1 MNLKNFFFLNVI
13 FFSIVFSQN
22 KAWQNND
29 VKTIPKIGIVSG
41 TIIDSL
47 TLQPIPY
54 ASISIINTR
63 NNNIISGAISKE
75 NGEFEVKEIPLGK
88 HLVVIEYIGYEKKTI
103 GPLVLLPYGEN
114 KVSHEFSEIFLVQKI
129 LNLGEIT
136 VEADKPIFIQT
147 AEKKTFN
154 VENNSISSGGNAI
167 DVLRQIPEVEV
178 DMDDNISLRGNSQV
192 NIMIDGKP
200 SAMSGDIKT
209 LLQSISSNNIADVEI
224 MTNPGAKYDPEGLAG
239 IINIKLK
246 ENKFAGMNGNFNSS
260 GTSIGG
266 KNFSSQ
272 MNLRKEKFNTFLN
285 FGMREGIRQ
294 SSGDSYRVYDFV
306 QYLDI
311 LDQKNNNNRSN
322 TSFFLKTGFEY
333 FISSKQNIGISISKN
348 TGNSLKK
355 EDINFVRTYTLY
367 QEYDR
372 FLNNEDNF
380 DGNEFIFQ
388 YDKNFINPEQK
399 LDAIIQ
405 FSNGSSDNRFE
416 YWTNPIIGFENLFD
430 YSNRIDQSLDE
441 NINSRNDL
449 NIKADYVHPLKNK
462 ETLEIGFDSKFRN
475 FDQNVNSFNYDI
487 STSSFLNDERYS
499 NHFIY
504 DEEIISAYAQ
514 ISSNLRKVNFNMG
527 TRFENVLMQSRLIDS
542 NELIKNPYNS
552 FFPSFSFSF
561 GSPQKIQFQGSY
573 SKRVNRPRS
582 RQINPFED
590 RVDEYNIRKGNPYLK
605 PEYSD
610 SYEVNIGRYS
620 RGISFNIGPYYRYT
634 TEKISRFKT
643 LNDAGISTATFANID
658 KEVSKGISLNLNFTN
673 LLDRKL
679 RLIFSGSFFWDEIN
693 TDIFGN
699 DEYDKTSQGQ
709 RFRTNIMF
717 NLNKTTEFMF
727 FMFYMPKRDI
737 AIGKMGSMSWSAV
750 SIKKKLLSEKLD
762 LSLKYGD
769 PFNLTGFNFET
780 YGENW
785 SQISSRDFNSQIL
798 TVTLNYKFGKIEDR
812 SRYNSRGNNEQNQN
826 DFEIF

>member
-1 MNLKNFFFLNVI
+1 MNLKNIFLLNVI
-13 FFSIVFSQN
+13 FFSIIFSQD

-29 VKTIPKIGIVSG
+29 IKTIPKIGIVSG

-54 ASISIINTR
+54 ASISIVNTR

-103 GPLVLLPYGEN
+103 GPLVFLPYGEN
-114 KVSHEFSEIFLVQKI
+114 KVSHQFSEIFLVQKI
-129 LNLGEIT
+129 LNLEEIT
-136 VEADKPIFIQT
+136 IEADKPIFIQT

-285 FGMREGIRQ
+285 FGIRDGIRQ

-311 LDQKNNNNRSN
+311 LDQNNNNNRSN
-322 TSFFLKTGFEY
+322 KSFFLKTGFEY

-355 EDINFVRTYTLY
+355 EDINFVRTYTLH

-430 YSNRIDQSLDE
+430 YSNKIDQSLDE
-441 NINSRNDL
+441 NINSRSDL

-487 STSSFLNDERYS
+487 STSSFLNDDIYS

-514 ISSNLRKVNFNMG
+514 ISSSSRKVNFNMG

-610 SYEVNIGRYS
+610 SYEINIGRYS

-634 TEKISRFKT
+634 TEKISRFKS

-762 LSLKYGD
+762 LSVKYGD

>member
-1 MNLKNFFFLNVI
+1 MI
-13 FFSIVFSQN
+13 FSQD
-22 KAWQNND
+22 KVWQNND
-29 VKTIPKIGIVSG
+29 IKTIPKIGIVSG

-114 KVSHEFSEIFLVQKI
+114 KVSHQFSEILLVQKI

-311 LDQKNNNNRSN
+311 LDQNNNNNRSN

-355 EDINFVRTYTLY
+355 EDINFVRTYTLH

-405 FSNGSSDNRFE
+405 FSNGLSDNRFE

-441 NINSRNDL
+441 NINTRSDL

-487 STSSFLNDERYS
+487 SSSSFLNDERYS

-514 ISSNLRKVNFNMG
+514 ISSNSRKVNFNMG

-634 TEKISRFKT
+634 TEKISRFKS

-762 LSLKYGD
+762 LSVKYGD

>member
-1 MNLKNFFFLNVI
+1 MI
-13 FFSIVFSQN
+13 FSQD
-22 KAWQNND
+22 KVWQNND
-29 VKTIPKIGIVSG
+29 IKTIPKIGIVSG

-114 KVSHEFSEIFLVQKI
+114 KVSHQFSEILLVQKI

-311 LDQKNNNNRSN
+311 LDQNNNNNRSN

-355 EDINFVRTYTLY
+355 EDINFVRTYTLH

-405 FSNGSSDNRFE
+405 FSNGLSDNRFE

-441 NINSRNDL
+441 NINSRSDL

-487 STSSFLNDERYS
+487 SSSSFLNDERYS

-514 ISSNLRKVNFNMG
+514 ISSNSRKVNFNMG

-634 TEKISRFKT
+634 TEKISRFKS

-762 LSLKYGD
+762 LSVKYGD

-798 TVTLNYKFGKIEDR
+798 TVTLNYKFGKIEDK
-812 SRYNSRGNNEQNQN
+812 SRYNSRGSNEQNQN

>member
-1 MNLKNFFFLNVI
+1 MNLKNIFFLNVI
-13 FFSIVFSQN
+13 FFSIIFSQD

-29 VKTIPKIGIVSG
+29 IKTIPKIGIVSG

-114 KVSHEFSEIFLVQKI
+114 KVSHQFSEILLVQKI

-311 LDQKNNNNRSN
+311 LDQNNNNNRSN

-355 EDINFVRTYTLY
+355 EDINFVRTYTLH
-367 QEYDR
+367 QEYNR

-441 NINSRNDL
+441 NINTRSDL

-499 NHFIY
+499 NYFIY

-514 ISSNLRKVNFNMG
+514 ISSNSRKVNFNMG

-561 GSPQKIQFQGSY
+561 GSPQKIQFQVSY

-634 TEKISRFKT
+634 TEKISRFKS

-658 KEVSKGISLNLNFTN
+658 KEVSKGLSLNLNFTN

-762 LSLKYGD
+762 LSVKYGD

>member
-1 MNLKNFFFLNVI
+1 
-13 FFSIVFSQN
+13 
-22 KAWQNND
+22 
-29 VKTIPKIGIVSG
+29 
-41 TIIDSL
+41 
-47 TLQPIPY
+47 
-54 ASISIINTR
+54 
-63 NNNIISGAISKE
+63 
-75 NGEFEVKEIPLGK
+75 
-88 HLVVIEYIGYEKKTI
+88 
-103 GPLVLLPYGEN
+103 
-114 KVSHEFSEIFLVQKI
+114 
-129 LNLGEIT
+129 
-136 VEADKPIFIQT
+136 
-147 AEKKTFN
+147 
-154 VENNSISSGGNAI
+154 
-167 DVLRQIPEVEV
+167 
-178 DMDDNISLRGNSQV
+178 MDDNISLRGNSQV

-246 ENKFAGMNGNFNSS
+246 ENKFAGMNGNLNSS
-260 GTSIGG
+260 GTSVGG

-388 YDKNFINPEQK
+388 YDKNFTNPEQK

-798 TVTLNYKFGKIEDR
+798 TVSLNYKFGKIEDR

>member
-29 VKTIPKIGIVSG
+29 IKTIPKIGIVSG

-114 KVSHEFSEIFLVQKI
+114 KVSHQFSEIFLVQKI

-285 FGMREGIRQ
+285 FGVREGIRQ

-355 EDINFVRTYTLY
+355 EDINFVRTYTLH

-441 NINSRNDL
+441 NINSRSDL

-462 ETLEIGFDSKFRN
+462 ETVEIGFDSKFRN

-487 STSSFLNDERYS
+487 ITSSFLNDEKYS

-514 ISSNLRKVNFNMG
+514 ISSNSRKVNFNMG

-762 LSLKYGD
+762 LSVKYGD

-798 TVTLNYKFGKIEDR
+798 TVTLNYKFGKIQDR

>member
-29 VKTIPKIGIVSG
+29 IKTIPKIGIVSG

-114 KVSHEFSEIFLVQKI
+114 KVSHQFSEIFLVQKI

-200 SAMSGDIKT
+200 SAMSGDVKT

-285 FGMREGIRQ
+285 FGVREGIRQ

-416 YWTNPIIGFENLFD
+416 YWTNPITGFENLFD

-441 NINSRNDL
+441 NINSRSDL

-487 STSSFLNDERYS
+487 STSSFLNDEKYS

-514 ISSNLRKVNFNMG
+514 ISSNSRKVNFNMG

-762 LSLKYGD
+762 LSVKYGD

-798 TVTLNYKFGKIEDR
+798 TVTLNYKFGKIQDR

>member
-1 MNLKNFFFLNVI
+1 MKLKNFFFLNVI

-29 VKTIPKIGIVSG
+29 IKTIPKIGIVSG

-114 KVSHEFSEIFLVQKI
+114 KVSHQFSEIFLVQKI

-200 SAMSGDIKT
+200 SAMSGDVKT

-285 FGMREGIRQ
+285 FGVREGIRQ

-441 NINSRNDL
+441 NINSRSDL

-514 ISSNLRKVNFNMG
+514 ISSNSRKVNFNMG

-737 AIGKMGSMSWSAV
+737 AIGKMGSMS
-750 SIKKKLLSEKLD
+750 
-762 LSLKYGD
+762 
-769 PFNLTGFNFET
+769 
-780 YGENW
+780 
-785 SQISSRDFNSQIL
+785 
-798 TVTLNYKFGKIEDR
+798 
-812 SRYNSRGNNEQNQN
+812 
-826 DFEIF
+826 

>member
-1 MNLKNFFFLNVI
+1 
-13 FFSIVFSQN
+13 
-22 KAWQNND
+22 
-29 VKTIPKIGIVSG
+29 
-41 TIIDSL
+41 
-47 TLQPIPY
+47 
-54 ASISIINTR
+54 
-63 NNNIISGAISKE
+63 
-75 NGEFEVKEIPLGK
+75 
-88 HLVVIEYIGYEKKTI
+88 
-103 GPLVLLPYGEN
+103 
-114 KVSHEFSEIFLVQKI
+114 
-129 LNLGEIT
+129 
-136 VEADKPIFIQT
+136 
-147 AEKKTFN
+147 
-154 VENNSISSGGNAI
+154 
-167 DVLRQIPEVEV
+167 
-178 DMDDNISLRGNSQV
+178 
-192 NIMIDGKP
+192 
-200 SAMSGDIKT
+200 
-209 LLQSISSNNIADVEI
+209 
-224 MTNPGAKYDPEGLAG
+224 
-239 IINIKLK
+239 
-246 ENKFAGMNGNFNSS
+246 
-260 GTSIGG
+260 
-266 KNFSSQ
+266 
-272 MNLRKEKFNTFLN
+272 
-285 FGMREGIRQ
+285 
-294 SSGDSYRVYDFV
+294 
-306 QYLDI
+306 
-311 LDQKNNNNRSN
+311 
-322 TSFFLKTGFEY
+322 
-333 FISSKQNIGISISKN
+333 
-348 TGNSLKK
+348 
-355 EDINFVRTYTLY
+355 
-367 QEYDR
+367 
-372 FLNNEDNF
+372 
-380 DGNEFIFQ
+380 
-388 YDKNFINPEQK
+388 
-399 LDAIIQ
+399 
-405 FSNGSSDNRFE
+405 
-416 YWTNPIIGFENLFD
+416 
-430 YSNRIDQSLDE
+430 
-441 NINSRNDL
+441 
-449 NIKADYVHPLKNK
+449 
-462 ETLEIGFDSKFRN
+462 
-475 FDQNVNSFNYDI
+475 
-487 STSSFLNDERYS
+487 
-499 NHFIY
+499 
-504 DEEIISAYAQ
+504 
-514 ISSNLRKVNFNMG
+514 MG

-762 LSLKYGD
+762 LSVKYGD

-798 TVTLNYKFGKIEDR
+798 TVTLNYKFGKIQDR

>member
-1 MNLKNFFFLNVI
+1 MNLKNIFFLNVI
-13 FFSIVFSQN
+13 FFSIIFSQD

-29 VKTIPKIGIVSG
+29 IKTIPKIGIVSG

-114 KVSHEFSEIFLVQKI
+114 KVSHQFSEIFLVQKI

-311 LDQKNNNNRSN
+311 LDQNNNNNRSN

-355 EDINFVRTYTLY
+355 EDINFVRTYTLH
-367 QEYDR
+367 QEYNR

-441 NINSRNDL
+441 NINTRSDL

-499 NHFIY
+499 NYFIY

-514 ISSNLRKVNFNMG
+514 ISSNSRKVNFNMG

-634 TEKISRFKT
+634 TEKISRFKS

-658 KEVSKGISLNLNFTN
+658 KEVSKGLSLNLNFTN

-762 LSLKYGD
+762 LSVKYGD

>member
-1 MNLKNFFFLNVI
+1 
-13 FFSIVFSQN
+13 
-22 KAWQNND
+22 
-29 VKTIPKIGIVSG
+29 
-41 TIIDSL
+41 
-47 TLQPIPY
+47 
-54 ASISIINTR
+54 
-63 NNNIISGAISKE
+63 
-75 NGEFEVKEIPLGK
+75 
-88 HLVVIEYIGYEKKTI
+88 
-103 GPLVLLPYGEN
+103 
-114 KVSHEFSEIFLVQKI
+114 
-129 LNLGEIT
+129 
-136 VEADKPIFIQT
+136 
-147 AEKKTFN
+147 
-154 VENNSISSGGNAI
+154 
-167 DVLRQIPEVEV
+167 
-178 DMDDNISLRGNSQV
+178 MDDNISLRGNSQV

-504 DEEIISAYAQ
+504 DEEIISVYAQ

>member
-1 MNLKNFFFLNVI
+1 LNLKNIFLLNVI
-13 FFSIVFSQN
+13 FFSIIFSQD

-29 VKTIPKIGIVSG
+29 IKTIPKIGIVSG

-54 ASISIINTR
+54 ASISIVNTR

-103 GPLVLLPYGEN
+103 GPLVFLPYGEN
-114 KVSHEFSEIFLVQKI
+114 KVSHQFSEIFLVQKI
-129 LNLGEIT
+129 LNLEEIT
-136 VEADKPIFIQT
+136 IEADKPIFIQT

-285 FGMREGIRQ
+285 FGIRDGIRQ

-311 LDQKNNNNRSN
+311 LDQNNNNNRSN
-322 TSFFLKTGFEY
+322 KSFFLKTGFEY

-355 EDINFVRTYTLY
+355 EDINFVRTYTLH

-430 YSNRIDQSLDE
+430 YSNKIDQSLDE
-441 NINSRNDL
+441 NINSRSDL

-487 STSSFLNDERYS
+487 STSSFLNDDIYS

-514 ISSNLRKVNFNMG
+514 ISSSSRKVNFNMG

-610 SYEVNIGRYS
+610 SYEINIGRYS

-634 TEKISRFKT
+634 TEKISRFKS

-762 LSLKYGD
+762 LSVKYGD

>member
-504 DEEIISAYAQ
+504 DEEIISVYAQ

-762 LSLKYGD
+762 LSVKYGD

>member
-798 TVTLNYKFGKIEDR
+798 TVSLNYKFGKIEDR

>member
-1 MNLKNFFFLNVI
+1 MNLKNIFLLNVI
-13 FFSIVFSQN
+13 FFSIIFSQD

-29 VKTIPKIGIVSG
+29 IKTIPKIGIVSG

-54 ASISIINTR
+54 ASISIVNTR

-103 GPLVLLPYGEN
+103 GPLVFLPYGEN
-114 KVSHEFSEIFLVQKI
+114 KVSHQFSEIFLVQKI
-129 LNLGEIT
+129 LNLEEIT
-136 VEADKPIFIQT
+136 IEADKPIFIQT

-355 EDINFVRTYTLY
+355 EDINFVRTYTLH

-430 YSNRIDQSLDE
+430 YSNKIDQSLDE
-441 NINSRNDL
+441 NINSRSDL

-487 STSSFLNDERYS
+487 STSSFLNDDIYS

-514 ISSNLRKVNFNMG
+514 ISSSSRKVNFNMG

-610 SYEVNIGRYS
+610 SYEINIGRYS

-634 TEKISRFKT
+634 TEKISRFKS

-762 LSLKYGD
+762 LSVKYGD

>member
-1 MNLKNFFFLNVI
+1 M
-13 FFSIVFSQN
+13 
-22 KAWQNND
+22 
-29 VKTIPKIGIVSG
+29 
-41 TIIDSL
+41 
-47 TLQPIPY
+47 
-54 ASISIINTR
+54 
-63 NNNIISGAISKE
+63 
-75 NGEFEVKEIPLGK
+75 
-88 HLVVIEYIGYEKKTI
+88 
-103 GPLVLLPYGEN
+103 
-114 KVSHEFSEIFLVQKI
+114 VQKI

-441 NINSRNDL
+441 NINSRSDL

-762 LSLKYGD
+762 LSVKYGD

>member
-1 MNLKNFFFLNVI
+1 MNLKNIFFLNVI
-13 FFSIVFSQN
+13 FFSIIFSQD

-29 VKTIPKIGIVSG
+29 IKTIPKIGIVSG

-114 KVSHEFSEIFLVQKI
+114 KVSHQFSEILLVQKI

-285 FGMREGIRQ
+285 FGIREGIRQ

-311 LDQKNNNNRSN
+311 LDQNNNNNRSN

-355 EDINFVRTYTLY
+355 EDINFVRTYTLH
-367 QEYDR
+367 QEYNR

-441 NINSRNDL
+441 NINTRSDL

-499 NHFIY
+499 NYFIY

-514 ISSNLRKVNFNMG
+514 ISSNSRKVNFNMG

-634 TEKISRFKT
+634 TEKISRFKS

-658 KEVSKGISLNLNFTN
+658 KEVSKGLSLNLNFTN

-762 LSLKYGD
+762 LSVKYGD

>member
-441 NINSRNDL
+441 NINSRSDL

>member
-1 MNLKNFFFLNVI
+1 M
-13 FFSIVFSQN
+13 
-22 KAWQNND
+22 
-29 VKTIPKIGIVSG
+29 
-41 TIIDSL
+41 
-47 TLQPIPY
+47 
-54 ASISIINTR
+54 
-63 NNNIISGAISKE
+63 
-75 NGEFEVKEIPLGK
+75 
-88 HLVVIEYIGYEKKTI
+88 VVIEYIGYEKKTI

-441 NINSRNDL
+441 NINSRSDL

-762 LSLKYGD
+762 LSVKYGD

-798 TVTLNYKFGKIEDR
+798 TVTLNYKFGNIDEFKT
-812 SRYNSRGNNEQNQN
+812 
-826 DFEIF
+826 

>member
-1 MNLKNFFFLNVI
+1 MNLKNIFFLNVI
-13 FFSIVFSQN
+13 FFSIIFSQD

-29 VKTIPKIGIVSG
+29 IKTIPKIGIVSG

-114 KVSHEFSEIFLVQKI
+114 KVSHQFSEILLVQKI

-246 ENKFAGMNGNFNSS
+246 ENKFAGMNGNLNSS
-260 GTSIGG
+260 GTSVGG

-311 LDQKNNNNRSN
+311 LDQNNNNNRSN

-355 EDINFVRTYTLY
+355 EDINFVRTYTLH

-441 NINSRNDL
+441 NINTRSDL

-499 NHFIY
+499 NYFIY

-514 ISSNLRKVNFNMG
+514 ISSNSRKVNFNMG

-634 TEKISRFKT
+634 TEKISRFKS

-762 LSLKYGD
+762 LSVKYGD

>member
-762 LSLKYGD
+762 LSVKYGD

>member
-1 MNLKNFFFLNVI
+1 
-13 FFSIVFSQN
+13 
-22 KAWQNND
+22 
-29 VKTIPKIGIVSG
+29 
-41 TIIDSL
+41 
-47 TLQPIPY
+47 
-54 ASISIINTR
+54 
-63 NNNIISGAISKE
+63 
-75 NGEFEVKEIPLGK
+75 
-88 HLVVIEYIGYEKKTI
+88 
-103 GPLVLLPYGEN
+103 
-114 KVSHEFSEIFLVQKI
+114 
-129 LNLGEIT
+129 
-136 VEADKPIFIQT
+136 
-147 AEKKTFN
+147 
-154 VENNSISSGGNAI
+154 
-167 DVLRQIPEVEV
+167 
-178 DMDDNISLRGNSQV
+178 
-192 NIMIDGKP
+192 MIDGKP

-762 LSLKYGD
+762 LSVKYGD

>member
-1 MNLKNFFFLNVI
+1 MKLKNFFFLNVI

-29 VKTIPKIGIVSG
+29 IKTIPKIGIVSG

-762 LSLKYGD
+762 LSVKYGD

>member
-29 VKTIPKIGIVSG
+29 IKTIPKIGIVSG

-114 KVSHEFSEIFLVQKI
+114 KVSHQFSEIFLVQKI

-285 FGMREGIRQ
+285 FGVREGIRQ

-441 NINSRNDL
+441 NINSRSDL

-487 STSSFLNDERYS
+487 STSSFLNDEKYS

-514 ISSNLRKVNFNMG
+514 ISSNSRKVNFNMG

-762 LSLKYGD
+762 LSVKYGD

-798 TVTLNYKFGKIEDR
+798 TVTLNYKFGKIEDK

>member
-1 MNLKNFFFLNVI
+1 MEIIRTIIIKIKRKLKIKLILNLKNFFFLNVI

-272 MNLRKEKFNTFLN
+272 MNLRKENL
-285 FGMREGIRQ
+285 
-294 SSGDSYRVYDFV
+294 
-306 QYLDI
+306 I
-311 LDQKNNNNRSN
+311 LS
-322 TSFFLKTGFEY
+322 
-333 FISSKQNIGISISKN
+333 
-348 TGNSLKK
+348 
-355 EDINFVRTYTLY
+355 
-367 QEYDR
+367 
-372 FLNNEDNF
+372 
-380 DGNEFIFQ
+380 
-388 YDKNFINPEQK
+388 
-399 LDAIIQ
+399 
-405 FSNGSSDNRFE
+405 
-416 YWTNPIIGFENLFD
+416 
-430 YSNRIDQSLDE
+430 
-441 NINSRNDL
+441 
-449 NIKADYVHPLKNK
+449 
-462 ETLEIGFDSKFRN
+462 
-475 FDQNVNSFNYDI
+475 
-487 STSSFLNDERYS
+487 
-499 NHFIY
+499 
-504 DEEIISAYAQ
+504 
-514 ISSNLRKVNFNMG
+514 
-527 TRFENVLMQSRLIDS
+527 
-542 NELIKNPYNS
+542 
-552 FFPSFSFSF
+552 
-561 GSPQKIQFQGSY
+561 
-573 SKRVNRPRS
+573 
-582 RQINPFED
+582 
-590 RVDEYNIRKGNPYLK
+590 
-605 PEYSD
+605 
-610 SYEVNIGRYS
+610 
-620 RGISFNIGPYYRYT
+620 
-634 TEKISRFKT
+634 
-643 LNDAGISTATFANID
+643 
-658 KEVSKGISLNLNFTN
+658 
-673 LLDRKL
+673 
-679 RLIFSGSFFWDEIN
+679 
-693 TDIFGN
+693 
-699 DEYDKTSQGQ
+699 
-709 RFRTNIMF
+709 
-717 NLNKTTEFMF
+717 
-727 FMFYMPKRDI
+727 
-737 AIGKMGSMSWSAV
+737 
-750 SIKKKLLSEKLD
+750 
-762 LSLKYGD
+762 
-769 PFNLTGFNFET
+769 
-780 YGENW
+780 
-785 SQISSRDFNSQIL
+785 
-798 TVTLNYKFGKIEDR
+798 
-812 SRYNSRGNNEQNQN
+812 
-826 DFEIF
+826 

>member
-441 NINSRNDL
+441 NINSRSDL

-762 LSLKYGD
+762 LSVKYGD

>member
-29 VKTIPKIGIVSG
+29 IKTIPKIGIVSG

-441 NINSRNDL
+441 NINSRSDL

-504 DEEIISAYAQ
+504 DEEIISVYAQ

-561 GSPQKIQFQGSY
+561 GSPQKIQFQGSF

-762 LSLKYGD
+762 LSVKYGD

>member
-1 MNLKNFFFLNVI
+1 M
-13 FFSIVFSQN
+13 
-22 KAWQNND
+22 
-29 VKTIPKIGIVSG
+29 
-41 TIIDSL
+41 
-47 TLQPIPY
+47 
-54 ASISIINTR
+54 
-63 NNNIISGAISKE
+63 
-75 NGEFEVKEIPLGK
+75 KEIPLGK

>member
-1 MNLKNFFFLNVI
+1 MKLKNIFFLNVT
-13 FFSIVFSQN
+13 FFSIIFSQD
-22 KAWQNND
+22 KTWQNND
-29 VKTIPKIGIVSG
+29 INSIPKIGIVSG
-41 TIIDSL
+41 AIIDSL

-54 ASISIINTR
+54 ASISIVNTR

-103 GPLVLLPYGEN
+103 GPLVILPYGEN
-114 KVSHEFSEIFLVQKI
+114 KISHQFSEIFLVQKI

-136 VEADKPIFIQT
+136 VEVDKPIFIQT

-154 VENNSISSGGNAI
+154 VENNSISSGGNAM

-224 MTNPGAKYDPEGLAG
+224 ITNPGAKYDPEGLAG

-272 MNLRKEKFNTFLN
+272 MNLRKEKFNTFVN
-285 FGMREGIRQ
+285 FGIREGIRQ
-294 SSGDSYRVYDFV
+294 SSGESYRVYDFL
-306 QYLDI
+306 QYQDI
-311 LDQKNNNNRSN
+311 LDQNNKNNRSN
-322 TSFFLKTGFEY
+322 SSLFLKTGFEY
-333 FISSKQNIGISISKN
+333 FITPKQNIGISISKN
-348 TGNSLKK
+348 AGNSFRK

-388 YDKNFINPEQK
+388 YDKNFINPKQK
-399 LDAIIQ
+399 FDFIIQ
-405 FSNGSSDNRFE
+405 FSNGSSDNKFE
-416 YWTNPIIGFENLFD
+416 YWTNPIIGFENLSDF
-430 YSNRIDQSLDE
+430 SKKIDQSLDE
-441 NINSRNDL
+441 NINNRSDF
-449 NIKADYVHPLKNK
+449 NIKADYVHPFKNK

-504 DEEIISAYAQ
+504 DEEIISAYVQ
-514 ISSNLRKVNFNMG
+514 ISSSLKNVNFNMG

-590 RVDEYNIRKGNPYLK
+590 RVDEYNIRRGNPYLK

-634 TEKISRFKT
+634 TDKISRFKS
-643 LNDAGISTATFANID
+643 LNDDGVSIATYANINT
-658 KEVSKGISLNLNFTN
+658 EVSKGISLNLNFTN

-709 RFRTNIMF
+709 RFRANIMY

-750 SIKKKLLSEKLD
+750 SIKKKLISEKLD

-798 TVTLNYKFGKIEDR
+798 TLTLNYRFGNIKDR
-812 SRYNSRGNNEQNQN
+812 SRYNPRGNNEQNQN

>member
-1 MNLKNFFFLNVI
+1 MI
-13 FFSIVFSQN
+13 FSQD
-22 KAWQNND
+22 KVWQNND
-29 VKTIPKIGIVSG
+29 IKTIPKIGIVSG

-114 KVSHEFSEIFLVQKI
+114 KVSHQFSEILLVQKI

-311 LDQKNNNNRSN
+311 LDQNNNNNRSN

-355 EDINFVRTYTLY
+355 EDINFVRTYTLH
-367 QEYDR
+367 QEYNR

-441 NINSRNDL
+441 NINTRSDL

-487 STSSFLNDERYS
+487 SSSSFLNDERYS

-514 ISSNLRKVNFNMG
+514 ISSNSRKVNFNMG

-634 TEKISRFKT
+634 TEKISRFKS

-762 LSLKYGD
+762 LSVKYGD

>member
-1 MNLKNFFFLNVI
+1 MKLKNIFFLNVT
-13 FFSIVFSQN
+13 FFSIIFSQD
-22 KAWQNND
+22 KTWQNND
-29 VKTIPKIGIVSG
+29 INSIPKIGIVSG
-41 TIIDSL
+41 AIIDSL

-54 ASISIINTR
+54 ASISIVNTR

-103 GPLVLLPYGEN
+103 GPLVILPYGEN
-114 KVSHEFSEIFLVQKI
+114 KISHQFSEIFLVQKI

-154 VENNSISSGGNAI
+154 VENNSISSGGNAM

-224 MTNPGAKYDPEGLAG
+224 ITNPGAKYDPEGLAG

-272 MNLRKEKFNTFLN
+272 MNLRKEKFNTFVN
-285 FGMREGIRQ
+285 FGIREGIRQ
-294 SSGDSYRVYDFV
+294 SSGESYRVYDFL
-306 QYLDI
+306 QYQDI
-311 LDQKNNNNRSN
+311 LDQNNKNNRSN
-322 TSFFLKTGFEY
+322 SSLFLKTGFEY
-333 FISSKQNIGISISKN
+333 FITPKQNIGISISKN
-348 TGNSLKK
+348 AGNSFRK

-380 DGNEFIFQ
+380 DGDEFIFQ
-388 YDKNFINPEQK
+388 YDKNFINPKQK
-399 LDAIIQ
+399 FDFIIQ
-405 FSNGSSDNRFE
+405 FSNGSSDNKFE
-416 YWTNPIIGFENLFD
+416 YWTNPIIGFENLSDF
-430 YSNRIDQSLDE
+430 SKKIDQSLDE
-441 NINSRNDL
+441 NINNRSDF
-449 NIKADYVHPLKNK
+449 NIKADYVHPFKNK

-504 DEEIISAYAQ
+504 DEEIISAYVQ
-514 ISSNLRKVNFNMG
+514 ISSSLKNVNFNMG

-590 RVDEYNIRKGNPYLK
+590 RVDEYNIRRGNPYLK

-634 TEKISRFKT
+634 TDKISRFKS
-643 LNDAGISTATFANID
+643 LNDDGVSIATYANINT
-658 KEVSKGISLNLNFTN
+658 EVSKGISLNLNFTN

-709 RFRTNIMF
+709 RFRANIMY

-750 SIKKKLLSEKLD
+750 SIKKKLISEKLD

-798 TVTLNYKFGKIEDR
+798 TLTLNYRFGNIKDR
-812 SRYNSRGNNEQNQN
+812 SRYNPRGNNEQNQN